1 MGKVQ
6 VARRQTRRQRRTR
19 WPCPPMWLCPQV
31 RILREMGPNSSGRRV
46 AVTGMGFITPIGN
59 DVETV
64 WSNMIEGVSGV
75 GPITYF
81 DTTNFDTKIAAQV
94 KGFNP
99 EDYMDKKTA
108 RHIGRYCQF
117 ALVASQQALAQANL
131 NPAEM
136 DPDDVGVIVSSAMGG
151 MEEIEK
157 SHTALMERG
166 PKRISPSTVSRMMP
180 EMAAGTVA
188 IQTGAGGPNYAI
200 FSACASG
207 AHAIGEA
214 SEIIKR
220 GDAVAMLTGGS
231 EAAITPLAIGA
242 FSQIKAQSE
251 RNDEPEMACRP
262 FDLGRD
268 GFVVGE
274 GSVMLVLEDME
285 HAKKRGAKILAEIA
299 GYGASADMYHFTAPH
314 PEGKGAIRAM
324 RRALEKSGVELTDVG
339 YINAHG
345 TSTQLGDVA
354 ETKAIK
360 SVFGEHAQKL
370 AVSSTKSVHG
380 HLLGA
385 AGAIEAAACVLAL
398 NRGMLPPTINLDQPD
413 PQCDLDYVP
422 NKARKVEVKVAI
434 SNSFGFGGH
443 NATLVINGP
452 DRH

>member
-1 MGKVQ
+1 M
-6 VARRQTRRQRRTR
+6 
-19 WPCPPMWLCPQV
+19 
-31 RILREMGPNSSGRRV
+31 
-46 AVTGMGFITPIGN
+46 AVTGMGFITPIGS

-64 WSNMIEGVSGV
+64 WSNMVEGVSGV

-81 DTTNFDTKIAAQV
+81 DTTNFDTRIAAQV
-94 KGFNP
+94 RGFNP
-99 EDYMDKKTA
+99 EEYLDKKTA
-108 RHIGRYCQF
+108 RRIGRYCQF

-136 DPDDVGVIVSSAMGG
+136 DPDEVGVIVSSAMGG
-151 MEEIEK
+151 MVEIEK
-157 SHTALMERG
+157 SHSALMERG
-166 PKRISPSTVSRMMP
+166 PRWISPFTVPRMMP
-180 EMAAGTVA
+180 EMAAGSVA
-188 IQTGAGGPNYAI
+188 IHTGAGGPNYAI
-200 FSACASG
+200 VSACASG

-220 GDAVAMLTGGS
+220 GDAVAMLAGGS
-231 EAAITPLAIGA
+231 EAAITPLTMGA
-242 FSQIKAQSE
+242 FCQIKATSE
-251 RNDEPEMACRP
+251 RNHEPEKACRP

-274 GSVMLVLEDME
+274 GSVMLVLEEME
-285 HAKKRGAKILAEIA
+285 HAKRRGAQILAEIS
-299 GYGASADMYHFTAPH
+299 GYGASADMYHFTAPD

-324 RRALEKSGVELTDVG
+324 RRALAKSGLELTDVG

-360 SVFGEHAQKL
+360 AVFGEHARKL

-413 PQCDLDYVP
+413 PECDLDYVP
-422 NKARKVEVKVAI
+422 NKARKVDVKLAI

-443 NATLVINGP
+443 NATLVINCPAG
-452 DRH
+452 D

>member
-1 MGKVQ
+1 
-6 VARRQTRRQRRTR
+6 
-19 WPCPPMWLCPQV
+19 
-31 RILREMGPNSSGRRV
+31 MGPNSNGRRV

-81 DTTNFDTKIAAQV
+81 DTSNFDTKIAAQV

-99 EDYMDKKTA
+99 EEYIDRKTA

-166 PKRISPSTVSRMMP
+166 PKRISPFTVSRMMP

-188 IQTGAGGPNYAI
+188 IHTGAGGPNYAI
-200 FSACASG
+200 VSACASG

-220 GDAVAMLTGGS
+220 GDAVAMLAGGS
-231 EAAITPLAIGA
+231 EAAITPLTMGA
-242 FSQIKAQSE
+242 FCQIKATSE
-251 RNDEPEMACRP
+251 RNDEPEKACRP

-285 HAKKRGAKILAEIA
+285 HAK
-299 GYGASADMYHFTAPH
+299 
-314 PEGKGAIRAM
+314 
-324 RRALEKSGVELTDVG
+324 
-339 YINAHG
+339 
-345 TSTQLGDVA
+345 
-354 ETKAIK
+354 
-360 SVFGEHAQKL
+360 
-370 AVSSTKSVHG
+370 
-380 HLLGA
+380 
-385 AGAIEAAACVLAL
+385 
-398 NRGMLPPTINLDQPD
+398 
-413 PQCDLDYVP
+413 
-422 NKARKVEVKVAI
+422 
-434 SNSFGFGGH
+434 
-443 NATLVINGP
+443 
-452 DRH
+452 